1 MLWMEADVAIRCS
14 LRQMLVSTSLLVSAF
29 VSRKD
34 VKRWL
39 LTELLQVVHSCR
51 TGMIIGLW

>member
-1 MLWMEADVAIRCS
+1 MEADVAIRCS